1 MKQSALLLSLLLPTS
16 GFSQSVATQQQQNL
30 PKSDY
35 ATYHRVVVEAE
46 ELIADQKYD
55 EALAT
60 YRKLVDNYDFVFRR
74 DYQIATQLAVQAGRV
89 DEAFDYLKRGMAGG
103 WEMKSIKK
111 NKFLRKLRDNS
122 EWKEV
127 RNEYPSL
134 RQQYQKRLNPAVR
147 TVVKKMFG
155 SDQWKA
161 LGALFTFGSNRQDRY
176 AETKF
181 APHSEKQ
188 MAKLAT
194 IIETY
199 GYPGEKLIGNGFR
212 ASVIVSHHNSISQR
226 YTLADTLYSHIRP
239 KLLNA
244 IALGQM
250 SPYEFA
256 MVDDWYIAVS
266 SGRKTKGY
274 GYLTAVLT
282 EAERIEANQLRRV
295 IGLSSV
301 ETINRLIDV
310 QQQTGINPYLP
321 SRSDFV
327 SGKKSIVK

>member
-1 MKQSALLLSLLLPTS
+1 MF
-16 GFSQSVATQQQQNL
+16 GFSQSVTHQEQQEL

-35 ATYHRVVVEAE
+35 ANYHRVVLEAE
-46 ELIADQKYD
+46 ELIADRKYN
-55 EALAT
+55 EALAI
-60 YRKLVDNYDFVFRR
+60 YRQLINNYDFVFRR

-89 DEAFDYLKRGMAGG
+89 DEAFDYLKRGIAGG

-111 NKFLRKLRDNS
+111 NKFLRKLRDYS
-122 EWKEV
+122 AWKEIK
-127 RNEYPSL
+127 NEYPSL
-134 RQQYQKRLNPAVR
+134 RKQYQKRLNPAVR

-155 SDQWKA
+155 RDQWRA

-199 GYPGEKLIGNGFR
+199 GYPGEMLIGNDFR
-212 ASVIVSHHNSISQR
+212 ASVLLSHHNSISQR
-226 YTLADTLYSHIRP
+226 YTLADTLYPHIRP

-244 IALGQM
+244 IELGRM

-256 MVDDWYIAVS
+256 MIDDWHIAVS
-266 SGRKTKGY
+266 SGRRTKGY
-274 GYLTAVLT
+274 GYLTTVLT
-282 EAERIEANQLRRV
+282 EAERIKANQLRRA

-301 ETINRLIDV
+301 ETINRLIDSH
-310 QQQTGINPYLP
+310 QQTGINPYLP
-321 SRSDFV
+321 SRPDFV
-327 SGKKSIVK
+327 SGKKTIVQ